1 MKTRSLWALAALA
14 LTVSACTKGPA
25 EKAYLSDCTQ
35 VLPKKVCSCSYDM
48 LEERHGARAINEMF
62 EAKKFSDQFKSHVN
76 ESLMYCNDL
85 YR

>member
-1 MKTRSLWALAALA
+1 MKSRSLWALAVLA
-14 LTVSACTKGPA
+14 LTVLGCSKNPA

-48 LEERHGARAINEMF
+48 LEERHGAHAINEMF
-62 EAKKFSDQFKSHVN
+62 EVKNFSDQFKSHVN